1 MLVQA
6 LAEYADTRLQEQ
18 LEDLAFEDKPVP
30 YLIEIGQDGAF
41 LGIVERADEVQ
52 RGKKKV
58 RQVQT
63 LLVPKSPVNRNTG
76 LHPLLGCDDIK
87 YVVGKGAWTGP
98 DQEKNHEERHQ
109 AFVEFLEDAARTTS
123 DAALQVCAVF
133 YGRADEV
140 EKARKALA
148 ELKAKAGSLVA
159 LSVGGPV
166 VRREAVRRCW
176 REHYQE
182 AFASRTERGGEGM
195 CIISGKI
202 GPIAPTHE
210 KIKGLG
216 SLGGQPAGVALMSF
230 DKDAFCSYGWEKNAN
245 SPVSPER
252 AAAYVLAL
260 NDLLRGGSRSRVN
273 HCGVGFLFWTK
284 KPVGDAD
291 DPVALIENADPE
303 RVRKL
308 LLLDDGAL
316 RPEPND
322 FYLMGVSGNGGRLLV
337 RYWLHESLET
347 VLRNVNG
354 WFRGLRI
361 ASPFSGEPGDPP
373 KLWQLLGS
381 LAREGAEPPPDRA
394 LQLLRRA
401 IHGVPLGRTILA
413 AALSRRRVA
422 EGKETM
428 STARAGLIRLCVNDQ
443 NEGVQ
448 MSEVL
453 DKNLKHPAY
462 LCGRLLALY
471 DGLQYTA
478 HQGEVNSS
486 VSDRYY
492 LLASTY
498 PALAFPKLADL
509 ELRHLKKLR
518 RDNPGAAKNIEKE
531 IQEVYAHLAGGEA
544 KFPAPFSLE
553 DQGRFAIGYHH
564 QRAEGIARAMARK
577 QEKANKESREDKN
590 NE

>member
-1 MLVQA
+1 MLIQA

-18 LEDLAFEDKPVP
+18 LEDLAFEEKPVQFF
-30 YLIEIGQDGAF
+30 LELGSDGTF
-41 LGIVERADEVQ
+41 LGIIERTEEVQ

-58 RQVQT
+58 KQIQT
-63 LLVPKSPVNRNTG
+63 LLVPKTPVNRNTG
-76 LHPLLGCDDIK
+76 LHPLLTCDDIK
-87 YVVGKGAWTGP
+87 YVVGKGEWTEP
-98 DQEKNHEERHQ
+98 KQEKNHEERHQ
-109 AFVEFLEDAARTTS
+109 AFVEFLREAAAATS
-123 DAALQVCAVF
+123 DDALQSCALF
-133 YGRADEV
+133 YGRSDQV
-140 EKARKALA
+140 EAARKDLA
-148 ELKAKAGSLVA
+148 EKKAEAGSAVA

-166 VRREAVRRCW
+166 VSREAVREYW
-176 REHYQE
+176 RGHYKQASATRNE
-182 AFASRTERGGEGM
+182 AGGEGM

-202 GPIAPTHE
+202 GPVAPTHE
-210 KIKGLG
+210 KIKGVA

-260 NDLLRGGSRSRVN
+260 NDLLKGGSKSCVK

-291 DPVALIENADPE
+291 DPVGLLENADPE
-303 RVRKL
+303 QVRRL
-308 LLLDDGAL
+308 FLLDQGAL
-316 RPEPND
+316 RLEANE
-322 FYLMGVSGNGGRLLV
+322 FYLVGVSGNGGRLLV

-347 VLRNVNG
+347 VLRNVSG
-354 WFRGLRI
+354 WFRGLGI
-361 ASPFSGEPGDPP
+361 VDPFTGEAAKAPA
-373 KLWQLLGS
+373 LWQLLKT
-381 LAREGAEPPPDRA
+381 LAREGAEPPADRA
-394 LQLLRRA
+394 MQLIRRA
-401 IHGVPLGRTILA
+401 IHGVPLGRTILS
-413 AALSRRRVA
+413 AALGRRRVA
-422 EGKETM
+422 KKKETL

-443 NEGVQ
+443 REGAQ

-453 DKNLKHPAY
+453 DTNLKHPAY

-471 DGLQYTA
+471 DGLQYA
-478 HQGEVNSS
+478 AQGEVNSS

-518 RDNPGAAKNIEKE
+518 RDKPGAAVIIERE
-531 IQEVYAHLAGGEA
+531 IQEIYTGLAGGDA
-544 KFPAPFSLE
+544 KFPAPFNLE

-577 QEKANKESREDKN
+577 QEKKDRESREDKG